1 MRKWMIAL
9 AAFTVAL
16 TIGSKN
22 TNAQTEL
29 TLTSD
34 GTTLNYSAAGDAA
47 INVVGATVNGWTINV
62 VTTETNSPGLTPD
75 GIDITSLTVKCIVSS
90 CQSTP
95 LSISL
100 SGTDF
105 TQPVS
110 ANGFITTYTTLLE
123 SGAAASTTQ
132 ASYDDTTNT
141 FFGTGKTIG
150 TLGPLTGV
158 GTRSAVGGGPAGPS
172 QYSLTIDDTFKAGG
186 GNATF
191 SAFGNIAAT
200 PEPGSMLLFGTGLLL
215 AGGVLR
221 RRLA

>member
-1 MRKWMIAL
+1 MRKWMVVL
-9 AAFTVAL
+9 AVFTVAL

-34 GTTLNYSAAGDAA
+34 GTTLSYSAAGNAP
-47 INVVGATVNGWTINV
+47 INVIGAIVNGWVINV
-62 VTTETNSPGLTPD
+62 VTTETNSPGLIPD
-75 GIDITSLTVKCIVSS
+75 GIDLTSLTVKCVLLS

-95 LSISL
+95 LVISL

-110 ANGFITTYTTLLE
+110 AGGFITTYTTLLE

-132 ASYDDTTNT
+132 KSYDDTTNT
-141 FFGTGKTIG
+141 FFGTGTPIG

-172 QYSLTIDDTFKAGG
+172 PYSLTIDDTFNAGG
-186 GNATF
+186 SNATF
-191 SAFGNIAAT
+191 SAFGEIAAT
-200 PEPGSMLLFGTGLLL
+200 PEPGSMLLFGTGLLF
-215 AGGVLR
+215 AGAILR